1 MDDHEYL
8 ELERLK
14 KENRYLRK
22 ELDRYKNIETNNPI
36 ENFLNENIEILI
48 KPVESLNLSVRTLN
62 CLKNEN
68 INNIGDLIQLSEQF
82 LLKSQNF
89 GIKSLNELREILNYY
104 NLNFNTH
111 LENWPPENLDD
122 KIKIYKNKE
131 IENLEVDT
139 ESLLGEIKN
148 ILSEREYQILKERF
162 WKNKTLNEIG
172 ISFNVTRERIRQF
185 EFQALRKIRI
195 VKKNY
200 LLAFLKKNE
209 DKIFNKYSEDQTTI
223 RENTLQ
229 KINGR
234 EKLPRMLELM
244 TDEDVLT
251 KMIIR
256 ILYENI
262 YEYLNDKYSVTDYGW
277 KK

>member
-22 ELDRYKNIETNNPI
+22 ELERYKNIETNNPI

-104 NLNFNTH
+104 NLNFNTR
-111 LENWPPENLDD
+111 LENWPPENLDE

-148 ILSEREYQILKERF
+148 ILSEKEYQILKERF

-172 ISFNVTRERIRQF
+172 ISFNVTRERVRQF

-223 RENTLQ
+223 RQNTLQ

-251 KMIIR
+251 KIIIR

-262 YEYLNDKYSVTDYGW
+262 YEYFNDKYSVTDYGW

>member
-48 KPVESLNLSVRTLN
+48 KPVESFNLSVRTLN

-209 DKIFNKYSEDQTTI
+209 DKRKYTSKNQ
-223 RENTLQ
+223 
-229 KINGR
+229 
-234 EKLPRMLELM
+234 
-244 TDEDVLT
+244 
-251 KMIIR
+251 
-256 ILYENI
+256 
-262 YEYLNDKYSVTDYGW
+262 W
-277 KK
+277 

>member
-48 KPVESLNLSVRTLN
+48 KPVESFNLSVRTLN

-251 KMIIR
+251 KIIIR

-262 YEYLNDKYSVTDYGW
+262 YEYFNDKYSVTDYGW

>member
-22 ELDRYKNIETNNPI
+22 ELERYKNTETNNPI

-48 KPVESLNLSVRTLN
+48 KPVESFNLSVRTLN

-89 GIKSLNELREILNYY
+89 GIKSLKELREILNYY
-104 NLNFNTH
+104 NLNFNTR
-111 LENWPPENLDD
+111 LENWPPENLDE

-229 KINGR
+229 KINSR

-251 KMIIR
+251 KIIIR

>member
-22 ELDRYKNIETNNPI
+22 ELERYKNIETNNPI

-48 KPVESLNLSVRTLN
+48 KPVESFNLSVRTLN

-251 KMIIR
+251 KIIIR

-262 YEYLNDKYSVTDYGW
+262 YEYFNDKYSVTDYGW

>member
-22 ELDRYKNIETNNPI
+22 ELERYKNIETNNPI

-48 KPVESLNLSVRTLN
+48 KPVESFNLSVRTLN

-104 NLNFNTH
+104 NLNFNTR

>member
-48 KPVESLNLSVRTLN
+48 KPVESFNLSVRTLN

-89 GIKSLNELREILNYY
+89 GIKSLNELREVLNYY
-104 NLNFNTH
+104 NLNFNTR
-111 LENWPPENLDD
+111 LENWPPENLNE

-209 DKIFNKYSEDQTTI
+209 DKIFNKYSEDQITI
-223 RENTLQ
+223 REITLQ

-251 KMIIR
+251 KIIIR
-256 ILYENI
+256 VLYENI

>member
-22 ELDRYKNIETNNPI
+22 ELERYKNIETNNPI

-48 KPVESLNLSVRTLN
+48 KPVESFNLSVRTLN

-111 LENWPPENLDD
+111 LENWPPENLDE

-172 ISFNVTRERIRQF
+172 ISFNVTRERVRQF

-251 KMIIR
+251 KIIIR

-262 YEYLNDKYSVTDYGW
+262 YEYFNDKYSVTDYGW

>member
-22 ELDRYKNIETNNPI
+22 ELERYKNIETNNPI

-48 KPVESLNLSVRTLN
+48 KPVESFNLSVRTLN

-104 NLNFNTH
+104 NLNFNTR

-251 KMIIR
+251 KIIIR
-256 ILYENI
+256 VLYENI

>member
-22 ELDRYKNIETNNPI
+22 ELERYKNTETNNPI

-104 NLNFNTH
+104 NLNFNTR
-111 LENWPPENLDD
+111 LENWPPENLDE
-122 KIKIYKNKE
+122 KIKIYINKE
-131 IENLEVDT
+131 IENLEVDA

-148 ILSEREYQILKERF
+148 ILSEREHQILKERF

-251 KMIIR
+251 KIIIR
-256 ILYENI
+256 VLYENI

>member
-22 ELDRYKNIETNNPI
+22 ELERYKNTETNNPI

-48 KPVESLNLSVRTLN
+48 KTVESLNLSVRTLN

-104 NLNFNTH
+104 NLNFNTR
-111 LENWPPENLDD
+111 LENWPPENLDE

-131 IENLEVDT
+131 IENLEVDA

-148 ILSEREYQILKERF
+148 I
-162 WKNKTLNEIG
+162 
-172 ISFNVTRERIRQF
+172 
-185 EFQALRKIRI
+185 
-195 VKKNY
+195 
-200 LLAFLKKNE
+200 
-209 DKIFNKYSEDQTTI
+209 
-223 RENTLQ
+223 
-229 KINGR
+229 
-234 EKLPRMLELM
+234 
-244 TDEDVLT
+244 
-251 KMIIR
+251 
-256 ILYENI
+256 
-262 YEYLNDKYSVTDYGW
+262 
-277 KK
+277 

>member
-22 ELDRYKNIETNNPI
+22 ELERYKNIETNNPI

-104 NLNFNTH
+104 NLNFNTR
-111 LENWPPENLDD
+111 LENWPPENLDE

>member
-22 ELDRYKNIETNNPI
+22 ELERYKNTETNNPI

-48 KPVESLNLSVRTLN
+48 KTVESLNLSVRTLN

-104 NLNFNTH
+104 NLNFNTR
-111 LENWPPENLDD
+111 LENWPPENLDE

-131 IENLEVDT
+131 IENLKVDA

-251 KMIIR
+251 KIIIR

>member
-22 ELDRYKNIETNNPI
+22 ELERYKNIETNNPI

>member
-22 ELDRYKNIETNNPI
+22 ELERYKNTETNNPI

-48 KPVESLNLSVRTLN
+48 KTVESLNLSVRTLN

-104 NLNFNTH
+104 NLNFNTR
-111 LENWPPENLDD
+111 LENWPPENLDE

-131 IENLEVDT
+131 IENLEVDA

-148 ILSEREYQILKERF
+148 ILSEREHQILKERF

-223 RENTLQ
+223 RQNTLQ
-229 KINGR
+229 KINSR

-251 KMIIR
+251 KIIIR
-256 ILYENI
+256 VLYENI

>member
-22 ELDRYKNIETNNPI
+22 ELERYKNTETNNPI

-104 NLNFNTH
+104 NLNFNTR
-111 LENWPPENLDD
+111 LENWPPENLDE

-131 IENLEVDT
+131 IENLEVDA

-223 RENTLQ
+223 RQNTLQ
-229 KINGR
+229 KINSR

-244 TDEDVLT
+244 TDEDVLA
-251 KMIIR
+251 KIIIR
-256 ILYENI
+256 VLYENI

>member
-1 MDDHEYL
+1 MDDQENL

-22 ELDRYKNIETNNPI
+22 ELERYKNTETNNPI

-48 KPVESLNLSVRTLN
+48 KPLESFDLSVRTLN

-89 GIKSLNELREILNYY
+89 GVKSLNELRELLSYY

-111 LENWPPENLDD
+111 IENWPIENLDE
-122 KIKIYKNKE
+122 KIKIYKNRE

-172 ISFNVTRERIRQF
+172 ISLNVTRERIRQF
-185 EFQALRKIRI
+185 EFKALRKIKI

-223 RENTLQ
+223 RQNTLQ
-229 KINGR
+229 KINSR

-244 TDEDVLT
+244 TDEDVIT
-251 KMIIR
+251 KIIIK

-262 YEYLNDKYSVTDYGW
+262 YEYFNDKYFVTDFGW
-277 KK
+277 EK

>member
-48 KPVESLNLSVRTLN
+48 KPVESFNLSVRTLN

-104 NLNFNTH
+104 NLNFNTR
-111 LENWPPENLDD
+111 LENWPPENLNE

-223 RENTLQ
+223 RQNTLQ
-229 KINGR
+229 KINSR

-251 KMIIR
+251 KIIIR
-256 ILYENI
+256 VLYENI

>member
-22 ELDRYKNIETNNPI
+22 ELERYKNIETNNPI

-48 KPVESLNLSVRTLN
+48 KPVESFNLSVRTLN

-104 NLNFNTH
+104 NLNFNTR
-111 LENWPPENLDD
+111 LENWPPENLDE

-131 IENLEVDT
+131 IENLKVDT

-148 ILSEREYQILKERF
+148 ILSAREYQILKERF

-223 RENTLQ
+223 RQNTLQ
-229 KINGR
+229 KINSR

-251 KMIIR
+251 KIIIR
-256 ILYENI
+256 VLYENI

>member
-48 KPVESLNLSVRTLN
+48 KPVESFNLSVRTLN

-251 KMIIR
+251 KIIIR
-256 ILYENI
+256 VLYENI

>member
-48 KPVESLNLSVRTLN
+48 KPVESFNLSVRTLN

-104 NLNFNTH
+104 NLNFNTR
-111 LENWPPENLDD
+111 LENWPPENLDE

-229 KINGR
+229 KINAR

-251 KMIIR
+251 KIIIR
-256 ILYENI
+256 VLYENI

>member
-48 KPVESLNLSVRTLN
+48 KPVESFNLSVRTLN